1 MRARQSFLLRQ
12 RERKSKNEQN
22 PPTERG
28 WKFCLKKFLP
38 SRKIFCLKVGLFGQE
53 ELQQGK
59 STQEE
64 EKRVFA
70 AKKNM
75 SSFVGRRRNFNKI
88 AFFALF
94 NTTTAARRTTTTT
107 RKRLFEGGGG
117 MSSSRLLSSSLSS
130 SSSSLSSMRMRTTMM
145 MMMMLK
151 NNIDRMVSSS
161 SASSSSSSSSDKS
174 DDDSKTTKMKEE
186 FERQREMQGKMRREM
201 IEIAIDRTG
210 LYETVQQQNAKG
222 SLNNNDKKNERKKN
236 EGLLGHIESLIKF
249 RGGPITVHEFMSEAL
264 TNPTYGY
271 YTKTS
276 SKDKVFGK
284 SGDFTTSPEIS
295 QIFGELLGVW
305 CATIWEQLGKP
316 EELHLIEF
324 GPGRGTLMMD
334 LLRGTS
340 NFKKFSEALRVHLI
354 EISPAL
360 RKKQFETL
368 KCQGSLETFESLN
381 NPLLAEIKP
390 NPFAAKKTD
399 DDDDDDDDSEEE
411 DEKFSTK
418 GNVSGITAHG
428 TKVYWHNSLDE
439 VPSGPTCIIA
449 HEFFD
454 ALPVHQFRRTE
465 RGWVEKLVAMNEENN
480 SLEFVLSPGATLSSS
495 QLVKRRLRKTSSS
508 SSSSSSSSDV
518 NSSSDSDMNN
528 ETIVSLEVS
537 PKSIVHWEKMMDR
550 INDEGKNGG
559 RGGAAIAI
567 DYGDEG
573 PLADTL
579 EAIKDHKFVENLL
592 ESPGECDLSAHVD
605 FGALR
610 GVVEE
615 RNEENTSEVKCFGPT
630 TQQKLLLE
638 LGIVQRLQ
646 KLAETCSEEQLEV
659 LADGCQRL
667 VGDDKVEEGET
678 PGMGL
683 RYKAL
688 CMVSKNLQRP
698 AGFSDA

>member
-1 MRARQSFLLRQ
+1 MT
-12 RERKSKNEQN
+12 K
-22 PPTERG
+22 
-28 WKFCLKKFLP
+28 
-38 SRKIFCLKVGLFGQE
+38 
-53 ELQQGK
+53 EL
-59 STQEE
+59 
-64 EKRVFA
+64 
-70 AKKNM
+70 
-75 SSFVGRRRNFNKI
+75 
-88 AFFALF
+88 
-94 NTTTAARRTTTTT
+94 
-107 RKRLFEGGGG
+107 
-117 MSSSRLLSSSLSS
+117 
-130 SSSSLSSMRMRTTMM
+130 
-145 MMMMLK
+145 
-151 NNIDRMVSSS
+151 
-161 SASSSSSSSSDKS
+161 
-174 DDDSKTTKMKEE
+174 
-186 FERQREMQGKMRREM
+186 ERQRKIQSKMRE

-210 LYETVQQQNAKG
+210 LYETVQQKQQQK
-222 SLNNNDKKNERKKN
+222 DVKKN

-249 RGGPITVHEFMSEAL
+249 RGGPITVHEFMTEAL

-368 KCQGSLETFESLN
+368 KCEGSLETFESLN
-381 NPLLAEIKP
+381 NPLLAAIKP
-390 NPFAAKKTD
+390 NPFAAAKKGNDREKSDDDARGEEEQD
-399 DDDDDDDDSEEE
+399 DDD
-411 DEKFSTK
+411 EKLSTK

-428 TKVYWHNSLDE
+428 TKVYWHNSLDD

-480 SLEFVLSPGATLSSS
+480 SLQFVLSPGATLSSS
-495 QLVKRRLRKTSSS
+495 QLVKRRLKKASKSSS
-508 SSSSSSSSDV
+508 ND
-518 NSSSDSDMNN
+518 NGDGGGNNNSDMS
-528 ETIVSLEVS
+528 ETLVSLEVS
-537 PKSIVHWEKMMDR
+537 PKSIIHWEKMMDR
-550 INDEGKNGG
+550 INDDDKNGG

-567 DYGDEG
+567 DYGDGG
-573 PLADTL
+573 PLGDTL
-579 EAIKDHKFVENLL
+579 EAIKDHKFVENVL
-592 ESPGECDLSAHVD
+592 ESPGGCDLSAHVD

-610 GVVEE
+610 AVVEE
-615 RNEENTSEVKCFGPT
+615 RNEERTSEVKCFGPT

-646 KLAETCSEEQLEV
+646 KLAETCSEEQLEI

-698 AGFSDA
+698 AGFS